1 MSAVAGDFVTPG
13 NPVEVPDGSELGI
26 GVIETDS
33 GAVALFTG
41 TVKNKDGRISIESS
55 SDSVNMPVVGDEVI
69 AQVTKLM
76 PKVAMVRLLHIEKP
90 GGHRN
95 LSAEHLHADI
105 FVTEI
110 VDRFLPSPG
119 DAMRSRD
126 FLRVRIT
133 QVEPNIK
140 ASTRGSPELGVLAAI
155 CPACG
160 IDLIL
165 SSTNNDFNVD
175 CPRCDY
181 TGYRAL
187 SNGFGHGHLLGED
200 IQNLNRLGERWSA
213 EAEPYLGH
221 EGARP
226 YLSPLADHRRGIT
239 HDAPA
244 PAIRMRSQMTGKGGS
259 GGRGKGVQRVKHDCK
274 CTLCGT
280 ETSVPFEPTPGKPI
294 RCRDC
299 MDKVKEGKASKE
311 QLAAERELLMTARAE
326 AAEASGIKLF
336 IARLSYSASED
347 ELRELFSKYGEITEC
362 SIAKDK
368 ESGKSRGFAFV
379 KFSSRKAGQKA
390 INELNGSEVHGRKI
404 NIQESNEG
412 GGRREGGRGGRNNA
426 RHRGKRSK
434 S

>member
-187 SNGFGHGHLLGED
+187 SNGFGHGHLLH
-200 IQNLNRLGERWSA
+200 A
-213 EAEPYLGH
+213 
-221 EGARP
+221 
-226 YLSPLADHRRGIT
+226 T
-239 HDAPA
+239 
-244 PAIRMRSQMTGKGGS
+244 T
-259 GGRGKGVQRVKHDCK
+259 
-274 CTLCGT
+274 
-280 ETSVPFEPTPGKPI
+280 
-294 RCRDC
+294 
-299 MDKVKEGKASKE
+299 
-311 QLAAERELLMTARAE
+311 
-326 AAEASGIKLF
+326 
-336 IARLSYSASED
+336 
-347 ELRELFSKYGEITEC
+347 
-362 SIAKDK
+362 
-368 ESGKSRGFAFV
+368 
-379 KFSSRKAGQKA
+379 
-390 INELNGSEVHGRKI
+390 
-404 NIQESNEG
+404 
-412 GGRREGGRGGRNNA
+412 
-426 RHRGKRSK
+426 
-434 S
+434 